1 MCVCV
6 WAFNYLK
13 MACQSVEEFDLKISE
28 SLPARPSLALKACD
42 NAAGQSCC
50 HKVFGGVACAPHASL
65 SSPMTGVRMPIWAA
79 LIEFSKLYTRL
90 CVYLSLSLSLCI
102 SLYLRFLCLSRS
114 ALNFRL
120 TACWARCRKLSRCHC
135 NTHLIRLVA
144 RLHWWFIVLLPTAFA
159 PLLILPLFLL
169 FLPLLLQA
177 ACRANPKQVVS
188 LHLHPRSRRRRCR
201 RCRRRR
207 QTINVNGSW

>member
-1 MCVCV
+1 M
-6 WAFNYLK
+6 
-13 MACQSVEEFDLKISE
+13 
-28 SLPARPSLALKACD
+28 
-42 NAAGQSCC
+42 
-50 HKVFGGVACAPHASL
+50 
-65 SSPMTGVRMPIWAA
+65 
-79 LIEFSKLYTRL
+79 
-90 CVYLSLSLSLCI
+90 YLSLSLSLCI

-114 ALNFRL
+114 TLNFRL

-177 ACRANPKQVVS
+177 ACRAIPSKLFHSTSIPVVAAAAAAAAAKQLTLMDHGNFFAFFHCAIPAV
-188 LHLHPRSRRRRCR
+188 R
-201 RCRRRR
+201 
-207 QTINVNGSW
+207 VNWQK